1 MKRKPIRKALRN
13 TSLIILFVSIIA
25 EGVGILILYQTNTP
39 YRHIVLFDAMLVVI
53 LLIPILYFFV
63 YKPLNADM
71 IEIDRL
77 NREKDSKIEE
87 LNTAFSEIKT
97 LRGIIPICAS
107 CKKIRDDKE
116 HWNQIETYIKEHSDA
131 DFSHGICP
139 ECAEKLY
146 PEYNLY
152 KKNKPHNQ

>member
-1 MKRKPIRKALRN
+1 MKRKTVKSAIKH
-13 TSLIILFVSIIA
+13 TSLIVLFTAIIS
-25 EGVGILILYQTNTP
+25 EGIGFLILYQTKTP
-39 YRHIVLFDAMLVVI
+39 HSNLVLLDSMLLVI

-63 YKPLNADM
+63 YRPLKAD
-71 IEIDRL
+71 INEIDRL
-77 NREKDSKIEE
+77 NREKDNKIIE
-87 LNTAFSEIKT
+87 LNTALSEIKT

-116 HWNQIETYIKEHSDA
+116 HWNQIEVYIKEHSDA

-146 PEYNLY
+146 PEYNPY
-152 KKNKPHNQ
+152 KKK